1 MAAKYSALRETLA
14 RLAYTEYPSNEYR
27 RTRLVTLAQAP
38 EYSAVERQRLS
49 AAEAGTFSVLYP
61 QLLALH
67 LDREVPALEV
77 PTYFVL
83 GRHDVSTDPGAAHRY
98 YEALRAPRKGLV
110 WFEQSGRSPMHE
122 EPERFLRVLTDTV
135 VPETASR
142 SGQTH

>member
-1 MAAKYSALRETLA
+1 MAVKYAAFRDALASLA
-14 RLAYTEYPSNEYR
+14 FAEYPINDYR

-38 EYSAVERQRLS
+38 EYSADERRRLS
-49 AAEAGTFSVLYP
+49 AAETGTFSVLYP

-77 PTYFVL
+77 PAYFVL
-83 GRHDVSTDPGAAHRY
+83 GRHDMSVGADAARRY

-122 EPERFLRVLTDTV
+122 EPDRFLQVMVGTV
-135 VPETASR
+135 VPESSSR
-142 SGQTH
+142 DGQTH